1 MRAERGT
8 ALVLVPTML
17 LVLLVLGGIA
27 VDLSVLHGTQR
38 RAERVAAAA
47 ADDAAGML
55 DLELIQVAGE
65 LRIDRAAAR
74 RVVAAHVEAADRPTR
89 PVELLDVVVG
99 DDGTAVHVRLRSAAP
114 AVMLRSMPGRDQER
128 WVEATARARV
138 HR

>member
-1 MRAERGT
+1 
-8 ALVLVPTML
+8 VLVPTLL

-27 VDLSVLHGTQR
+27 VDLAVLHGTQR

-55 DLELIQVAGE
+55 DLELIQLTGE
-65 LRIDRAAAR
+65 LRIDPASAR
-74 RVVAAHVEAADRPTR
+74 RVAVAHVDAAGGSSG
-89 PVELLDVVVG
+89 PVELVDVVVR
-99 DDGTAVHVRLRSAAP
+99 DDGSAVHVRLRSAAP
-114 AVMLRSMPGRDQER
+114 AVMLTSMPGRDREH